1 MKKLSSEASLAVFL
15 CLFTWASGR
24 YTTCLCSCVFVP
36 KPPKDRHWGRAH
48 WMPQDNPTVGKVSH
62 QLLSQGEVISWSRR
76 RLQECSRCT
85 EEPPRPGLGLSPAGQ
100 SPVALGVLE
109 QWTELSG
116 AEQEAGAARREERS
130 HRHTG
135 LQGSWSEGMQVSMHV
150 CIQACVRG
158 RWGGL
163 QRDSGTLEPCLA
175 KTSHSPLVSAI
186 SSLMGHLN
194 SSGSKERKR

>member
-1 MKKLSSEASLAVFL
+1 MLVHLGEWKVHHLSLQL
-15 CLFTWASGR
+15 CL
-24 YTTCLCSCVFVP
+24 C
-36 KPPKDRHWGRAH
+36 
-48 WMPQDNPTVGKVSH
+48 PQT
-62 QLLSQGEVISWSRR
+62 SQGQTLVQGPPDATGQSHGRR
-76 RLQECSRCT
+76 SVSSTALPGRGDFTEQEKATGCSRCT
-85 EEPPRPGLGLSPAGQ
+85 EKPPRPGLGLSPAGQ

-109 QWTELSG
+109 QRTELSG

-135 LQGSWSEGMQVSMHV
+135 LQGSWSERTHVSMHV
-150 CIQACVRG
+150 CVQACVRG
-158 RWGGL
+158 RQGGL
-163 QRDSGTLEPCLA
+163 QKDSGTLEPCLA

>member
-1 MKKLSSEASLAVFL
+1 MG
-15 CLFTWASGR
+15 GR
-24 YTTCLCSCVFVP
+24 LTDC
-36 KPPKDRHWGRAH
+36 
-48 WMPQDNPTVGKVSH
+48 N
-62 QLLSQGEVISWSRR
+62 
-76 RLQECSRCT
+76 RCT
-85 EEPPRPGLGLSPAGQ
+85 EQAPLPGLGLSPAGQ
-100 SPVALGVLE
+100 NQSSMAQGMLE

-135 LQGSWSEGMQVSMHV
+135 SAGKLERECVQGG
-150 CIQACVRG
+150 
-158 RWGGL
+158 WGGL

-194 SSGSKERKR
+194 SSRSKERKS